1 MPEIATWIVQLF
13 IEGPVAVKSPL
24 RFQHPKGFNGRRQF
38 YSEVNIHSSPSG
50 LRVSVTA
57 FARESDP
64 ARRAALVF
72 VGEMLDVLATELKL
86 PLRLSLLDQHKDDR
100 SGHSI
105 KRVIAELE
113 LMRAFGRARWL
124 SEEEP
129 TFLRALSWFRKG
141 LETENPL
148 DRFFALWL
156 AIEIVASKYHPDVPR
171 AANGSISQIWES
183 FKVLWGECPNWP
195 IIPGQ
200 LHWIDQNH
208 ALRVEIAHGTAAVD
222 VEAVERAAEMAT
234 VIKEVSQR
242 FLTDW
247 ATHFFAPRYLG
258 E

>member
-1 MPEIATWIVQLF
+1 M
-13 IEGPVAVKSPL
+13 
-24 RFQHPKGFNGRRQF
+24 
-38 YSEVNIHSSPSG
+38 
-50 LRVSVTA
+50 SVTA

-72 VGEMLDVLATELKL
+72 VGEMLDVLATDLKL
-86 PLRLSLLDQHKDDR
+86 PLRLSLLDQRQADR

-105 KRVIAELE
+105 KRVVTEPE
-113 LMRAFGRARWL
+113 LMQAFGRARWF

-129 TFLRALSWFRKG
+129 TFPRALSWFRKG

-156 AIEIVASKYHPDVPR
+156 ALEIVARKYHPNVPR

-183 FKVLWGECPNWP
+183 FKVLWGECPDWP

-234 VIKEVSQR
+234 IIKEVSQR

-247 ATHFFAPRYLG
+247 AQRYFAPRYMG